1 MDAKLIVIVA
11 GLILVAAIIA
21 ALIMLH
27 NNPDRFTFDTVDG
40 TRPRATEGEG
50 NTPQVAFKSRF
61 TWLTVGVGAVFAA
74 IFTKLWS
81 MQMVSSDY
89 YEQLSVSNQTRTVTT
104 PAPRGRIL
112 DRNGEPLVTNR
123 GSLTVSAYRSLADDT
138 LTVRHLANVLGMP
151 YVAVRRNIQ
160 DYNES
165 AQSLHTVAS
174 DVRLSTVA
182 YLQEHAAL
190 FDGVEVLERTERV
203 YPYGELAAHVLGYTG
218 TITSEQ
224 LQAQSD
230 SSDDSDTS
238 DESTGTS
245 SITYQSG
252 DIVGQTGVE
261 LQYEHL
267 LQGIRGEQTVQ
278 VNASGTVTSRSDA
291 VPAEP
296 GSDIKLTLDLNIQQ
310 ACENGLAHAME
321 VALKYG
327 HTEATKGACVCL
339 DCTNGEI
346 LGMASA
352 PKFDPSV
359 FIGGVS
365 TDVWNQLN
373 SEENGSPMVN
383 RAIGGQYMSA
393 STIKPFSALAGMR
406 YGVYTENQ
414 TTNCTGWWTG
424 FGEADGKWCWYHSG
438 HGVMNL
444 RSGIVNSCDPV
455 FYDLGKAFFY
465 DEDNPEGL
473 QEMFRSWGFGS
484 KTGVDL
490 AGEASGRVPD
500 AAWKDE
506 YFSSWSESD
515 RAWTGGDLT
524 NIAIGQGDILVTPL
538 QIACAY
544 AGIANGGKEYVPHV
558 FLSAV
563 ARDGEGD
570 AVSYEPKERLTGDF
584 GKESDL
590 ETVKSGLN
598 GVIYEE
604 SADQAA
610 HFTNLS
616 VTVEGKSGTGQK
628 SGEDDYSWFV
638 VYAPADDPKYV
649 VASIVEQG
657 GYGSTASLYAVRDVL
672 GAIYGE
678 EDTAATTEGE
688 ASR

>member
-11 GLILVAAIIA
+11 GAILVVAIVVALIL
-21 ALIMLH
+21 MRR
-27 NNPDRFTFDTVDG
+27 NPNRFIFDTVDG

-50 NTPQVAFKSRF
+50 NTPQLAFKTRF
-61 TWLTVGVGAVFAA
+61 TLLTAGVGAVFAA
-74 IFTKLWS
+74 IFAKLWS

-89 YEQLSVSNQTRTVTT
+89 YEQLSVNNQTRTVTT

-112 DRNGEPLVTNR
+112 DRNGTPLVTNR
-123 GSLTVSAYRSLADDT
+123 GCLTVSAYRSLADDT

-160 DYNES
+160 DYNQS
-165 AQSLHTVAS
+165 AQSLHSVAT

-203 YPYGELAAHVLGYTG
+203 YPYGELAAHILGYTG

-224 LQAQSD
+224 LQAQS
-230 SSDDSDTS
+230 SSDDEDDSDS
-238 DESTGTS
+238 SSTAGT
-245 SITYQSG
+245 IDYQSG

-278 VNASGTVTSRSDA
+278 VNAAGTVTSRADA

-296 GSDIKLTLDLNIQQ
+296 GSDIKLTLDLTIQQ
-310 ACENGLAHAME
+310 ACEDGLQHAMN
-321 VALKYG
+321 VAKQYG
-327 HTEATKGACVCL
+327 HTKATKGACICL

-352 PKFDPSV
+352 PKYDPSV
-359 FIGGVS
+359 FIGGIS
-365 TDVWNQLN
+365 TDMWNQLN
-373 SEENGSPMVN
+373 SEDNGSPMVN

-393 STIKPFSALAGMR
+393 STIKPFSALAGIR
-406 YGVYTENQ
+406 YGVYSESQ

-424 FGEADGKWCWYHSG
+424 FGETDGKWCWYHSG

-455 FYDLGKAFFY
+455 FYDVGKAFY
-465 DEDNPEGL
+465 SSKDNPEGL

-484 KTGVDL
+484 KTGIDL
-490 AGEASGRVPD
+490 VGEASGRVPD
-500 AAWKDE
+500 AAWKEE

-515 RAWTGGDLT
+515 RTWNGGDMT

-538 QIACAY
+538 QIACGY
-544 AGIANGGKEYVPHV
+544 AGLANGGKEFVPHV

-563 ARDGEGD
+563 SRDGEGD
-570 AVSYEPKERLTGDF
+570 AVTFEPKERLTGDF
-584 GKESDL
+584 SKDSDIDL
-590 ETVKSGLN
+590 IHSALH

-604 SADQAA
+604 SASQAA

-616 VTVEGKSGTGQK
+616 VNVAGKSGTGQK

-649 VASIVEQG
+649 VVSLVEQG

-672 GAIYGE
+672 GAIYGD
-678 EDTAATTEGE
+678 EDTAETTEGE